1 MARKRVKRKVD
12 RQVFSHTAIRGKK
25 INVDPRIT
33 RGGIRL

>member
-1 MARKRVKRKVD
+1 MARRMKRKQD
-12 RQVFSHTAIRGKK
+12 RRIFSNTAVRGKK

>member
-1 MARKRVKRKVD
+1 MASKRMRKRKD